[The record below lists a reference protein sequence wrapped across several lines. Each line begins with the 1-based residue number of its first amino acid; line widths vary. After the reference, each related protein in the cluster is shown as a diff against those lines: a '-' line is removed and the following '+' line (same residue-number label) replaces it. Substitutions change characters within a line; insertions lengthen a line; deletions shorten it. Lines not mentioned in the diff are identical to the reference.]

1 MVLLLQLEEAEHPPA
16 TGLQSGQDGRAAWI
30 QHTRLNH
37 WALSKSRC
45 SMSQPSG
52 SPIIPDFLPRKG
64 LHAFRHSIWKQPGNT
79 FRPKQCKAHSDIA
92 VYCWTE
98 HKDGCALSNGL
109 RTGTLPSA
117 LPFSLPFPREQESS
131 GSRLVVQSGVMVTL
145 ENISLY

>member
-1 MVLLLQLEEAEHPPA
+1 MEEQPGSSTRGLITGLSVNRGAACLSLLLPPLSLISSP
-16 TGLQSGQDGRAAWI
+16 GKDCMPSGTAFGSSQEIHLDPNSAR
-30 QHTRLNH
+30 HTRTSL
-37 WALSKSRC
+37 
-45 SMSQPSG
+45 
-52 SPIIPDFLPRKG
+52 F
-64 LHAFRHSIWKQPGNT
+64 
-79 FRPKQCKAHSDIA
+79 

-98 HKDGCALSNGL
+98 HKDGCALSNAL